1 MKILRYDKKEV
12 NGCEINY
19 LQIQISDIEEHA
31 NGTYKNYNR
40 KFMDRKIR

>member
-1 MKILRYDKKEV
+1 MMKILRYDKKEV

-31 NGTYKNYNR
+31 
-40 KFMDRKIR
+40 DRQQQPQDRVETI